1 MRWIVTGSQGQLGS
15 CLVRQLESDP
25 RVSRVVALTRAEL
38 DLADVSGIER
48 TAAGWALN
56 RDDVIANA
64 AAYTAVDACESDEA
78 AASAVNAVGPEVLAS
93 ICAEQGARFV
103 HVSTDYVFAGDASEP
118 YREEAKTGPKTAYG
132 RTKLEGEQRVVAAN
146 ANAIVARTSW
156 VYGPGKN
163 FVAAILRQ
171 AGLRRSGEVE
181 GPLSVVDDQTGC
193 PTYSDDLA
201 TALRQLVAAGASGLV
216 HLCNRGAITWWD
228 FARAILDETG
238 HADLEIDRASTAEL
252 DLPAPR
258 PAFSVLDCG
267 RAASLGVVL
276 RPWREALLGYLAS
289 EEGRALLSTSDGTG
303 KFAASG
309 KRA

>member
-25 RVSRVVALTRAEL
+25 RVGSVVALTHAEF
-38 DLADVSGIER
+38 DLSDVSGIER
-48 TAAGWALN
+48 AAAAWTLGS
-56 RDDVIANA
+56 DDVVANA
-64 AAYTAVDACESDEA
+64 AAYTAVDACESDEVA
-78 AASAVNAVGPEVLAS
+78 ARAANAVGPEVLARA
-93 ICAEQGARFV
+93 CAEAGARFV

-118 YREEAKTGPKTAYG
+118 YREEAPTGPNTAYG

-146 ANAIVARTSW
+146 VNAIVARTSW

-181 GPLSVVDDQTGC
+181 GPLSVVDDQIGC

-238 HADLEIDRASTAEL
+238 HADLVIDRASTAEL
-252 DLPAPR
+252 NLPAPR
-258 PAFSVLDCG
+258 PAFSVLDCA

-289 EEGRALLSTSDGTG
+289 EEGRALLSTLDAGDSIATIG
-303 KFAASG
+303 KGA
-309 KRA
+309 